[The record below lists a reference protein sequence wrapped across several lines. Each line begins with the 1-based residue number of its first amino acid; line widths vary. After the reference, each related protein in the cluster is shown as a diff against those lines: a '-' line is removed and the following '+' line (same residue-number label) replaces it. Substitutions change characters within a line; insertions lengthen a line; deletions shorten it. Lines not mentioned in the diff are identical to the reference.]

1 MADRRTHG
9 NSILASCN
17 SASSRAIIALIK
29 SLRIACGRS
38 NGPVVAKIRL
48 QISATSVICSRTV
61 SATNRGISVHDVP
74 PLVHTVSTNSFER
87 VLEDRGGCSR
97 ICDTNETLCI

>member
-1 MADRRTHG
+1 MIVIGRNEEGQLTAAQQLTRQQRNQKEVTDALGNLATFAHG
-9 NSILASCN
+9 L
-17 SASSRAIIALIK
+17 
-29 SLRIACGRS
+29 GH
-38 NGPVVAKIRL
+38 
-48 QISATSVICSRTV
+48 
-61 SATNRGISVHDVP
+61 NRGISVHDVP